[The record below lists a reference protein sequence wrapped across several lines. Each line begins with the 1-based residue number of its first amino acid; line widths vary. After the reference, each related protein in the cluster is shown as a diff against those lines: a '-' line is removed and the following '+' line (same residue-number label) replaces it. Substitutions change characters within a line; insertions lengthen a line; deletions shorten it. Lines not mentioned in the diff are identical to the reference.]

1 MPEQLSLLDA
11 PKEILPLLFPT
22 QQPAPVATLPDPPP
36 TWIDCPPDI
45 EFSRLCVPFLLPP
58 LAVCHSRS
66 GASRWRN
73 LSCIG
78 PHATCR

>member
-36 TWIDCPPDI
+36 TWIDCPPEI
-45 EFSRLCVPFLLPP
+45 EFRTHVLITASFTP
-58 LAVCHSRS
+58 VCRAL
-66 GASRWRN
+66 GK
-73 LSCIG
+73 IV
-78 PHATCR
+78 